1 MMWNGYFKA
10 VARLAMSGA
19 LVCCSVQLLS
29 AGSSAEMWKDNATG
43 LTWATKDNGAD
54 VNQGQAKEYCTAL
67 RTGGF
72 SDWRLPTID
81 ELENLYDRNSKK
93 ENKIKGTII
102 LGGSCIP
109 SSSLNPSGDVWNFCF
124 SYGGKTLTRASGHGS
139 GGRAL
144 CVRKTE

>member
-1 MMWNGYFKA
+1 MIRNRSFNYAIKLVLCGAIVFCGA
-10 VARLAMSGA
+10 QVLLA
-19 LVCCSVQLLS
+19 QS
-29 AGSSAEMWKDNATG
+29 AAEIWKDTAAG
-43 LTWATKDNGAD
+43 LTWAGKDNGVD

-93 ENKIKGTII
+93 SYRVKGTIT
-102 LGGSCIP
+102 LSDSCVP
-109 SSSLNPSGDVWNFCF
+109 SSSLNPSGEVWNFCF
-124 SYGGKTLTRASGHGS
+124 SYGGRTLTRASGHGS

-144 CVRKTE
+144 CVRKSE